1 MLLAARIARPGRLS
15 YKALYLRCKAE
26 RASDPGQDC
35 ADPGNAEIEKRDLTM
50 PWNTQGGGGGGGG
63 PWGGGQ
69 GPWGRGPG
77 GGGTPPDLEQLL
89 RKSQERFRQVMPG
102 GFGGGRGIALVLLV
116 ALALWGATG
125 FYKVDP
131 DEVGVVLR
139 FGRFVGLT
147 QPGLNYHL
155 PSPIESV
162 IIPAV
167 TRINRVELGYRSL
180 GGETRRASSAGD
192 IAEESLMLTGDEN
205 IIDINF
211 SVFWKI
217 GDQPNDPEKYL
228 FNIRDPEGTVKVVA
242 ESAIREIIG
251 QLPIRA
257 PLFENRQSIGDRTK
271 IRMQELLD
279 SYGAG
284 IKVTQVQLLKADP
297 PHEVI
302 DAFNDV
308 QRAKA
313 DQERLRNEAEAYRND
328 IIPRARGDSERI
340 NQDAQAYREQVVDL
354 AQGEA
359 KRFTSVYLAYKMA
372 PEVTARRLYID
383 AIEDVLK
390 GATKVMVDPQA
401 KNVLPYLPLP
411 ELGKGKAAVA
421 APPANQGAPR

>member
-1 MLLAARIARPGRLS
+1 
-15 YKALYLRCKAE
+15 
-26 RASDPGQDC
+26 
-35 ADPGNAEIEKRDLTM
+35 M
-50 PWNTQGGGGGGGG
+50 PWNTQGGGGGG

-69 GPWGRGPG
+69 GPWGRGS
-77 GGGTPPDLEQLL
+77 GGGTPPDLEELL

-102 GFGGGRGIALVLLV
+102 GFGGGRGIALVALV

-155 PSPIESV
+155 PSPIETV
-162 IIPAV
+162 ITPAV

-180 GGETRRASSAGD
+180 GGESRRVSSAGD

-271 IRMQELLD
+271 VRMQELLD

-383 AIEDVLK
+383 AVEDVMK

-411 ELGKGKAAVA
+411 ELGKVKTAVPT
-421 APPANQGAPR
+421 PPASQGASR

>member
-1 MLLAARIARPGRLS
+1 
-15 YKALYLRCKAE
+15 
-26 RASDPGQDC
+26 
-35 ADPGNAEIEKRDLTM
+35 M
-50 PWNTQGGGGGGGG
+50 PWNTQGGGGGG

-69 GPWGRGPG
+69 GPWGRGSG
-77 GGGTPPDLEQLL
+77 GSGGGTPPDLEELL

-102 GFGGGRGIALVLLV
+102 GFGGGRGIALVALL
-116 ALALWGATG
+116 ALVLWGATG

-155 PSPIESV
+155 PSPIENV

-167 TRINRVELGYRSL
+167 TRINRVELGYRSA
-180 GGETRRASSAGD
+180 GNIDSRRASSAGD

-205 IIDINF
+205 IIDVNF

-217 GDQPNDPEKYL
+217 GDQLNDPEKYL

-271 IRMQELLD
+271 VRMQELLD

-297 PHEVI
+297 PHDVI

-359 KRFTSVYLAYKMA
+359 KRFTSVYLAYKTA
-372 PEVTARRLYID
+372 PDVTARRLYID
-383 AIEDVLK
+383 AVEDVLK

-401 KNVLPYLPLP
+401 KSVIPYLPLP
-411 ELGKGKAAVA
+411 ELGKGKPLT
-421 APPANQGAPR
+421 APTPPTNQGASR

>member
-1 MLLAARIARPGRLS
+1 
-15 YKALYLRCKAE
+15 
-26 RASDPGQDC
+26 
-35 ADPGNAEIEKRDLTM
+35 M
-50 PWNTQGGGGGGGG
+50 PWNTQGGGGGG

-77 GGGTPPDLEQLL
+77 GGGGVQPPNLEELL
-89 RKSQERFRQVMPG
+89 RKGQERFRQVMPG
-102 GFGGGRGIALVLLV
+102 GFGGGRGAVLVGLVALVL
-116 ALALWGATG
+116 WGLTG

-155 PSPIESV
+155 PSPIETVVTPS
-162 IIPAV
+162 V
-167 TRINRVELGYRSL
+167 TRINRVELGYRS
-180 GGETRRASSAGD
+180 GVEGRRAAPGRETT
-192 IAEESLMLTGDEN
+192 EESLMLTGDEN
-205 IIDINF
+205 IIDVNF

-228 FNIRDPEGTVKVVA
+228 FNIRDPEGTVKVIA

-257 PLFENRQSIGDRTK
+257 PLFENRQSIGDRTRA
-271 IRMQELLD
+271 RMQELLD
-279 SYGAG
+279 EYGAG

-297 PHEVI
+297 PSEVI

-328 IIPRARGDSERI
+328 IIPKARGDSERI
-340 NQDAQAYREQVVDL
+340 SQEAQAYREQVVDL

-359 KRFTSVYLAYKMA
+359 QRFTQVYQAYKTA
-372 PEVTARRLYID
+372 PDVTARRLYID
-383 AIEDVLK
+383 AMEDVLK
-390 GATKVMVDPQA
+390 GATKVVVDPQV
-401 KNVLPYLPLP
+401 KNVIPYLPLP
-411 ELGKGKAAVA
+411 ELEKSKGKEGSAAS
-421 APPANQGAPR
+421 PSQGGGR

>member
-1 MLLAARIARPGRLS
+1 
-15 YKALYLRCKAE
+15 
-26 RASDPGQDC
+26 
-35 ADPGNAEIEKRDLTM
+35 M
-50 PWNTQGGGGGGGG
+50 PWNTQGGGGGG

-69 GPWGRGPG
+69 GPWGRGSGGSG
-77 GGGTPPDLEQLL
+77 GGGTPPDLEELL
-89 RKSQERFRQVMPG
+89 RKSQERFRQIMPG
-102 GFGGGRGIALVLLV
+102 GFGGGRGVALVVLV
-116 ALALWGATG
+116 ALGLWGATG
-125 FYKVDP
+125 FYKVNP
-131 DEVGVVLR
+131 EEVGVVLR

-155 PSPIESV
+155 PSPIETV
-162 IIPAV
+162 ITPAV
-167 TRINRVELGYRSL
+167 TRINRVELGYRS
-180 GGETRRASSAGD
+180 GGVESRRVAGRSEA
-192 IAEESLMLTGDEN
+192 AEESLMLTGDEN
-205 IIDINF
+205 IVDINF

-242 ESAIREIIG
+242 ESAMREIIG

-271 IRMQELLD
+271 VRMQELLD

-340 NQDAQAYREQVVDL
+340 IQDAQAYREQVVDL

-359 KRFTSVYLAYKMA
+359 KRFTSVYLTYKAA

-383 AIEDVLK
+383 AVEDVLK
-390 GATKVMVDPQA
+390 GATKLMVDPQA
-401 KNVLPYLPLP
+401 KGVVPYLPLP
-411 ELGKGKAAVA
+411 ELGKGKPLATP
-421 APPANQGAPR
+421 APAPSANQGASR

>member
-1 MLLAARIARPGRLS
+1 
-15 YKALYLRCKAE
+15 
-26 RASDPGQDC
+26 
-35 ADPGNAEIEKRDLTM
+35 M
-50 PWNTQGGGGGGGG
+50 PWNTQGGGGGG

-69 GPWGRGPG
+69 GPWGRGNGGGG
-77 GGGTPPDLEQLL
+77 GGGTPPDLEELL

-102 GFGGGRGIALVLLV
+102 GFGGGRGIALVVLV

-125 FYKVDP
+125 FYKVNP

-162 IIPAV
+162 ITPAV
-167 TRINRVELGYRSL
+167 TRINRVELGYRSV
-180 GGETRRASSAGD
+180 GGDSRRVVTGRET
-192 IAEESLMLTGDEN
+192 AEESLMLTGDEN

-217 GDQPNDPEKYL
+217 GDQLNDPEKYL

-242 ESAIREIIG
+242 ESAMREIIG

-257 PLFENRQSIGDRTK
+257 PLFENRQAIGDRTK
-271 IRMQELLD
+271 VRMQELLD

-340 NQDAQAYREQVVDL
+340 IQDAQAYREQVLDL

-359 KRFTSVYLAYKMA
+359 KRFTSVYLTYKSA

-383 AIEDVLK
+383 AVEEVLK
-390 GATKVMVDPQA
+390 GANKVMVDPQA
-401 KNVLPYLPLP
+401 KNLVPYLPLP
-411 ELGKGKAAVA
+411 ELGKVK
-421 APPANQGAPR
+421 PPATPTPPTPSQGASR